1 MLALSVFKPHIL
13 ELYLRERGPLKTTP
27 HTLMLP
33 KALLPRFSVLFKH
46 TFFKALKILLCCRT
60 NSFSKPDIFIV
71 TQKVI
76 TQFFNRKNSSG
87 IKPFLSKGRGDPKKS
102 KARFLAQFFLPFHT
116 VCSILQLCNYQ
127 LLTGQLR
134 FSKE

>member
-1 MLALSVFKPHIL
+1 
-13 ELYLRERGPLKTTP
+13 
-27 HTLMLP
+27 MLP

-87 IKPFLSKGRGDPKKS
+87 IKPFLSKGRGDPKKA
-102 KARFLAQFFLPFHT
+102 KQEKILGVVFLALSQG
-116 VCSILQLCNYQ
+116 
-127 LLTGQLR
+127 LLH
-134 FSKE
+134 FVAM